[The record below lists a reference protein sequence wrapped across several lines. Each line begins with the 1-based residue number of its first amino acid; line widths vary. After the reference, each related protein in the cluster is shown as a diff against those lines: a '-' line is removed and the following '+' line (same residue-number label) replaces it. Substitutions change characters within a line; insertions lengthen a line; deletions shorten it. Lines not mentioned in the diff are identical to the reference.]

1 MVKVIQDI
9 WVQKD
14 NGIVLFSRV
23 YDQTVEDQLFGAL
36 MSALNSFAEEITK
49 DSLSNFELSKKRF
62 TLLRKGDLL
71 FVGTTDKKSKEKKV
85 ISELQMVSEKFI
97 KLYPEAMSKDWDG
110 EISIFSDFEKE
121 IDSSLEN
128 PIKKFWSDF

>member
-9 WVQKD
+9 WIQKS

-23 YDQTVEDQLFGAL
+23 FDRTVEDQLFGAL
-36 MSALNSFAEEITK
+36 MSALNMFAEEISK

-62 TLLRKGDLL
+62 TLLKKNDLL
-71 FVGTTDKKSKEKKV
+71 FVGTTNKKSKEKNV
-85 ISELQMVSEKFI
+85 ISELQSVSDKFI
-97 KLYPEAMSKDWDG
+97 RMYPEALNEEWDG
-110 EISIFSDFEKE
+110 DISIFSDFEKE